1 MKIQFLYF
9 SGCPSY
15 RGGLE
20 NLKQALRELG
30 LKEDFEIIN
39 IETDEMA
46 QEHNFIGSPTIR
58 INGEDIDPKAR
69 DVKVAGYKGCR
80 IYQTEEG
87 LKGTP
92 IVEMIKRAIKE
103 TQQSE

>member
-1 MKIQFLYF
+1 MQIQLLYF

-15 RGGLE
+15 KDGLE
-20 NLKQALRELG
+20 NLKQALRELS
-30 LKEDFEIIN
+30 LKEDFEMIN
-39 IETDEMA
+39 IETDQMA

-58 INGEDIDPKAR
+58 INRVDIDPKAR
-69 DVKVAGYKGCR
+69 NAKVTGYKGCR

-92 IVEMIKRAIKE
+92 TVETIKKAIKE